1 MIESLNDKIIRE
13 HQDNINILNKSI
25 LALYDLK
32 SLKEEKKLKTYCDKF
47 RIPNDEN
54 YQIEYIK
61 NTIKNDSLVYQIKE
75 INTIIDLLNE
85 KVEYETK
92 FIEERR

>member
-32 SLKEEKKLKTYCDKF
+32 SIKEEK
-47 RIPNDEN
+47 N
-54 YQIEYIK
+54 
-61 NTIKNDSLVYQIKE
+61 
-75 INTIIDLLNE
+75 
-85 KVEYETK
+85 
-92 FIEERR
+92 

>member
-13 HQDNINILNKSI
+13 HQDNINILNKNI

-32 SLKEEKKLKTYCDKF
+32 SLKEEKKLKTYYDKF
-47 RIPNDEN
+47 RIPNNEN

>member
-13 HQDNINILNKSI
+13 HQDNINILNKNI

-32 SLKEEKKLKTYCDKF
+32 SLKEEKKLKTYYDKF
-47 RIPNDEN
+47 HIPNNEN